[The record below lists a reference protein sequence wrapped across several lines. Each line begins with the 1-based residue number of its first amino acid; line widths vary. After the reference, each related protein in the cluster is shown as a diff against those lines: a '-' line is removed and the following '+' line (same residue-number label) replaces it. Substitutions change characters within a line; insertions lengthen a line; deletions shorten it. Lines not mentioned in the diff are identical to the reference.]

1 MLKLQLVNLMGNTT
15 ALTTIRFAL
24 VLSVL
29 IISLLVTGVAFA
41 GPTPGGVG
49 S

>member
-1 MLKLQLVNLMGNTT
+1 MMKLRLVNLLGNTT

-29 IISLLVTGVAFA
+29 IVSLLITGVAFA